1 MEWLAGGGPI
11 MIPLF
16 ICSVLALAVILERAI
31 NLRRNNIIRPELVEL
46 IHSYKRS
53 EDIQKIFSKCNLIK
67 CPFSNI
73 IKRAI
78 INEHLTREEKVLDIQ
93 AVGRQEAR
101 SLDRML
107 IVLEIITAITPIL
120 GLLGTVL
127 GMSQVFDVISEI
139 GLGQTKAFSGGIA
152 QALRTT
158 IIGLSVAIPSL
169 IAFSSFDRKVDN
181 LILEMEKYSMVL
193 INKLYSEGKQDE
205 ESLRGIKKRE
215 SGKPDKEYGLIQ

>member
-1 MEWLAGGGPI
+1 LEWLAGGGPI

-31 NLRRNNIIRPELVEL
+31 NIRKNRIIRPELVDV
-46 IHSYKRS
+46 INAIRGP
-53 EDIQKIFSKCNLIK
+53 EDVQIVFARCNTIK
-67 CPFSNI
+67 GPFSNI

-78 INEHLTREEKVLDIQ
+78 SNNHLTREEKVLDIQ
-93 AVGRQEAR
+93 AAGRQEAR
-101 SLDRML
+101 ALERML
-107 IVLEIITAITPIL
+107 IVLEVVTAIAPLL

-169 IAFSSFDRKVDN
+169 IAYSSFDRKVDN
-181 LILEMEKYSMVL
+181 LILEMEKHSML
-193 INKLYSEGKQDE
+193 LLNKLYSAEKIGA
-205 ESLRGIKKRE
+205 
-215 SGKPDKEYGLIQ
+215 

>member
-31 NLRRNNIIRPELVEL
+31 NIRKNRIIRPEIVDV
-46 IHSYKRS
+46 INAIRGPD
-53 EDIQKIFSKCNLIK
+53 DIQIVFARCNAIK
-67 CPFSNI
+67 GPFSNI

-78 INEHLTREEKVLDIQ
+78 SNTHLSREEKVLDIQ
-93 AVGRQEAR
+93 AAGRQEAR
-101 SLDRML
+101 ALERML
-107 IVLEIITAITPIL
+107 IVLEVITAIAPLL

-127 GMSQVFDVISEI
+127 GMSQVFDVISEV

-169 IAFSSFDRKVDN
+169 IAYSSFDRKVDN
-181 LILEMEKYSMVL
+181 LILEMEKYSML
-193 INKLYSEGKQDE
+193 LLNKLYSTEK
-205 ESLRGIKKRE
+205 
-215 SGKPDKEYGLIQ
+215 

>member
-31 NLRRNNIIRPELVEL
+31 NIRKNRIIRPELVDV
-46 IHSYKRS
+46 INAIRGP
-53 EDIQKIFSKCNLIK
+53 EDVEIVLARCNAIK
-67 CPFSNI
+67 GPFSNI
-73 IKRAI
+73 IKRVI
-78 INEHLTREEKVLDIQ
+78 SNNHLSREEKVLDIQ
-93 AVGRQEAR
+93 AAGRQEAR
-101 SLDRML
+101 RLERML
-107 IVLEIITAITPIL
+107 IVLEIIAVVAPLL

-169 IAFSSFDRKVDN
+169 IAYSSFDRKVDN
-181 LILEMEKYSMVL
+181 LILEMEKHSML
-193 INKLYSEGKQDE
+193 ILNKLFSK
-205 ESLRGIKKRE
+205 
-215 SGKPDKEYGLIQ
+215 